1 MPHRSRLAGFII
13 DCQGGPLASAA
24 RFWSGALGLPI
35 VEPDEGG
42 DGRYAVLAPAATGL
56 HLEVQVVEHPSRL
69 HLDIEARDIEAEVA
83 RLTALGA
90 IEITRPAHHR
100 WVVMQAPT
108 GHRFCVI
115 AWRER
120 EVASPVVA
128 TPNPKHR
135 SALIAFVLDCQVED
149 LDRAVDFWSAALHRS
164 VTSSDQDG
172 DGKYAELETA
182 ANEPFLLLQKVEHDP
197 RVHLDIETDD
207 LDAEVARLEA
217 LGAQRLK
224 FVTRWWVLQAPT
236 GHRFCVVRQQPAKS
250 AVALN
255 AWA

>member
-1 MPHRSRLAGFII
+1 MTQPSRLAGFII
-13 DCQGGPLASAA
+13 DCQGGPLANAT
-24 RFWSGALGLPI
+24 RFWSGALGLPV

-42 DGRYAVLAPAATGL
+42 GGRYAVLAPAAAGL

-90 IEITRPAHHR
+90 VEVMRPKHNR
-100 WVVMQAPT
+100 WVVLQAPT

-120 EVASPVVA
+120 EAPASVVVMA
-128 TPNPKHR
+128 NAKHR
-135 SALIAFVLDCQVED
+135 SALVAFVLDCQVEN
-149 LDRAVDFWSAALHRS
+149 LDRAVAFWSAALHRAVAS
-164 VTSSDQDG
+164 RDQDG

-182 ANEPFLLLQKVEHDP
+182 PDEPFLLLQKVEHDP

-217 LGAQRLK
+217 LGAQRLN

-236 GHRFCVVRQQPAKS
+236 GHRFCVVRQQPAKPGI
-250 AVALN
+250 ALN
-255 AWA
+255 NWG